1 METLDVILGMILI
14 ISFLFGLSKGFIKS
28 VLSLF
33 GIVTAVYF
41 GIKFSGRPESY
52 LSERFNLSTDLAQ
65 IFAFL
70 MIFVLV
76 MIVFSIAGKILTK
89 AAGIMMMG
97 SINKLIGGIFSML
110 KYAFVVSVV
119 FMFVNASEFYSILT
133 KENRDNSILYKP
145 IVSLAPAILPE
156 LKRNVHNMDLDWNS
170 SESEENQPEET
181 DVDSG
186 L

>member
-33 GIVTAVYF
+33 GIVVAVYL
-41 GIKFSGRPESY
+41 GIKLSGRPENYISR
-52 LSERFNLSTDLAQ
+52 RFDLSTDLAQ
-65 IFAFL
+65 ILSFL
-70 MIFVLV
+70 LIFILIMI
-76 MIVFSIAGKILTK
+76 IFSIAGKVLTR

-97 SINKLIGGIFSML
+97 SINKLFGGLFSML
-110 KYAFVVSVV
+110 KYAFVVSVI

-133 KENRDNSILYKP
+133 KEKRDNSVLYKP
-145 IVSLAPAILPE
+145 IASLAPAILPE
-156 LKRNVHNMDLDWNS
+156 LKRGVRNMDLDWNT
-170 SESEENQPEET
+170 SEENQSKET
-181 DVDSG
+181 EPDSG